1 MLSLRRLVLNEH
13 CRETLDG
20 HKDLGNV
27 LQKIRVYQIYGI
39 MFLYS
44 KSKFFFFVFTKTQT
58 SIQHRPSRSN
68 ITIPLILG
76 WLFLCW
82 HEESNSPIQEGPHNL
97 KEGWPSWKSVMFS
110 EKLFC
115 LDAPVRQHS
124 ICSFVT
130 VIDYGA
136 SIILNRL
143 PFI

>member
-1 MLSLRRLVLNEH
+1 MNIVEKHWMVTRTWGMFSKRLEFIRYTAL
-13 CRETLDG
+13 CFFI
-20 HKDLGNV
+20 
-27 LQKIRVYQIYGI
+27 QKVN
-39 MFLYS
+39 
-44 KSKFFFFVFTKTQT
+44 FFFFVFTKTQT